1 MNDFDFKKA
10 HLTPGFRA
18 VEAGAGTGKT
28 YSLVWIV
35 VRLLLERRKEA
46 KEILMVTFTDAA
58 ALEMRQRLRE
68 FLEAIDVGILEPEQQ
83 KELDCILSDGC
94 SWMKGDAATRLAE
107 ARRLA
112 GKALNQL
119 GRMSITTIH
128 GFSQSAFAEHAV
140 NAGFAPM
147 EGTPVD
153 GGAVAEVIASD
164 WLRSGRSTG
173 HKLSEVARA
182 VRVLMADPDCD
193 VGSLTDGK
201 DLTDFV
207 RRRIEEGSVVTF
219 DDLILRLRN
228 ALIPGKRSGA
238 TGADDLARAEEL
250 TGRLRE
256 SYSCCLID
264 EFQDTDAAQWD
275 IFWHLF
281 GKDATAAGSLL
292 MVVGDPKQAIYGFRG
307 ADLHTYLQAVR
318 QSEGGEGSTLRR
330 NFRSTPEM
338 IAFFNSLFG
347 HDKYFGEG
355 SIKHPTA
362 EPRKKELVVTK
373 APTAKPVRLFPG
385 KSSQKV
391 AAEVR
396 RLLETQPAD
405 KTVGVLV
412 RSNRLGNAL
421 HRALVEQGTPAALE
435 STQSVYETTTAF
447 QVSLLLRAVLRPG
460 DSSARKAILL
470 SRPALFGPTPAG
482 IIDIGSD
489 QSSPEVLKA
498 HSALS
503 AWLSECR
510 ETWDKL
516 GFPACWEKL
525 TRTAP
530 KGPKMV
536 AVRESLARCIF
547 RSRALVDLNH
557 VGEHLA
563 SIQASRRLD
572 PEQLLNYLQEKVEQ
586 TAEGE
591 DGAED
596 EAAPDECLRLESAK
610 PRVVVQ
616 TIHKSKGLEYDSVVL
631 VIHRPGKAP
640 NFPGNVLRG
649 SGNRTLTTDAKKQKG
664 AKDLLLAQDRDENA
678 RLLYVAITRAK
689 SRLSIFNDTVPA
701 DVDPD
706 KEYGFHHVLRSCG
719 VDPATWTD
727 LTAPH
732 GKDGALPLRDLV
744 EHAPAERAES
754 VETASPRKAGAP
766 SEGAL
771 AVVADEGPAVETLG
785 IREKVKLAHARGTS
799 SFTGLTG
806 KSKHSK
812 VVLDPNRA
820 EDEEDEH
827 GEIPE
832 VKDELLI
839 PETLKGAGF
848 GTVMHELLEEL
859 DMEKDDKDQEALAR
873 NIALR
878 LEAESLPLPE
888 GEDDWEAISARLA
901 RSCTTWLDGKLLTA
915 PDTVGHRV
923 RELKPGRCLHEVRF
937 AMRGRC
943 DKERLDAL
951 SKSFGQEFKDHAG
964 MAKLNLGQIDLD
976 GLLTGVI
983 DLAYEHEGR
992 YYILDWKTNHLGSA
1006 PEDYGKAGTDDGIA
1020 RSTYHLQYS
1029 LYTAALDLHLEKA
1042 LGDKWSYDS
1051 EGDMAGKF
1059 SFGGVQYVFLRAFG
1073 LREDGLGCHY
1083 RRPSKDFIKTLQKIL
1098 TQ

>member
-1 MNDFDFKKA
+1 MNDFNFKKA
-10 HLTPGFRA
+10 FLTPGFRA

-28 YSLVWIV
+28 YSLVWLV

-68 FLEAIDVGILEPEQQ
+68 FLEAIEKGGLEPEQQ
-83 KELDCILSDGC
+83 KDLDHILKEGC
-94 SWMKGDAATRLAE
+94 GEMPVDE
-107 ARRLA
+107 AKRLA

-128 GFSQSAFAEHAV
+128 GFCQSAFAEHAV

-153 GGAVAEVIASD
+153 GGAVADVIASD
-164 WLRSGRSTG
+164 WLRSGRSAD
-173 HKLSEVARA
+173 HKLSDVSRA
-182 VRVLMADPDCD
+182 VRVLMADPACD
-193 VGSLTDGK
+193 VSSLDDGEE
-201 DLTDFV
+201 LAGFV

-228 ALIPGKRSGA
+228 ALIPGKRSG
-238 TGADDLARAEEL
+238 GAASEDDLARAEEL
-250 TGRLRE
+250 TTRLRE
-256 SYSCCLID
+256 TYSCCLID
-264 EFQDTDAAQWD
+264 EFQDTDAAQWE

-281 GKDATAAGSLL
+281 GKDCSAAGSLL

-307 ADLHTYLQAVR
+307 ADLHTYLEAVR

-338 IAFFNSLFG
+338 VAFFNSLFG

-362 EPRKKELVVTK
+362 EPRTEARVVTK
-373 APTAKPVRLFPG
+373 APEAKPVRLFPG
-385 KSSQKV
+385 KSSQAV

-447 QVSLLLRAVLRPG
+447 QASLLLRAVLRPG
-460 DSSARKAILL
+460 DSSARKALLL
-470 SRPALFGPTPAG
+470 SRPALFGATPAG

-503 AWLSECR
+503 AWLSDCR

-516 GFPACWEKL
+516 GFPACWQKL

-530 KGPKMV
+530 EAKGMV

-563 SIQASRRLD
+563 SIQATRRLD

-586 TAEGE
+586 TAAVEE
-591 DGAED
+591 GAED
-596 EAAPDECLRLESAK
+596 DAAPDECLRLESAK

-616 TIHKSKGLEYDSVVL
+616 TIHKSKGLEYDAVVL
-631 VIHRPGKAP
+631 VIQRPGKAP

-649 SGNRTLTTDAKKQKG
+649 SGNRRLTMGDSKKQKDT
-664 AKDLLLAQDRDENA
+664 KELLLAQDRDENA

-701 DVDPD
+701 DADPE
-706 KEYGFHHVLRSCG
+706 KEYGFHKVLRDCG

-727 LTAPH
+727 LATPH

-744 EHAPAERAES
+744 ELAP
-754 VETASPRKAGAP
+754 VEKSEAAATAPGKTAGAP
-766 SEGAL
+766 ATL
-771 AVVADEGPAVETLG
+771 AVVADGGPEVAELG
-785 IREKVKLAHARGTS
+785 IRDKFKLAHARGTS

-812 VVLDPNRA
+812 VVQDPNRA
-820 EDEEDEH
+820 EDEEDEQS
-827 GEIPE
+827 ETSE
-832 VKDELLI
+832 AKDELLI

-859 DMEKDDKDQEALAR
+859 DMEKDDKDQKALAR
-873 NIALR
+873 NIAGR

-901 RSCTTWLDGKLLTA
+901 RSCTTWLDGKLLTG
-915 PDTVGHRV
+915 PDKVGHKVRDLV
-923 RELKPGRCLHEVRF
+923 RERCLHEVRF

-943 DKERLDAL
+943 DKDRLTAL
-951 SKSFGQEFKDHAG
+951 SEAFASEFKDHPG
-964 MAKLNLGQIDLD
+964 LAKLTLGEMDLD

-983 DLAYEHEGR
+983 DLAYEHDGR
-992 YYILDWKTNHLGSA
+992 FYILDWKTNHLGSA
-1006 PEDYGKAGTDDGIA
+1006 PDDYAKAGTDDGIA
-1020 RSTYHLQYS
+1020 RSTYHLQYC
-1029 LYTAALDLHLEKA
+1029 LYTAALDLHLEKV
-1042 LGDKWSYDS
+1042 LGSRWSYDP
-1051 EGDMAGKF
+1051 EGDMKGRF

-1073 LREDGLGCHY
+1073 LRDDGLGCHY
-1083 RRPSKDFIKTLQKIL
+1083 RRPSKAFINTLQTIL
-1098 TQ
+1098 TR